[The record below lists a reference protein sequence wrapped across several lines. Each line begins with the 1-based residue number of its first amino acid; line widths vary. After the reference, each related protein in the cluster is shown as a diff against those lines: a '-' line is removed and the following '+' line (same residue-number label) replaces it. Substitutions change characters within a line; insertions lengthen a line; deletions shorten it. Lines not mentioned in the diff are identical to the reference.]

1 MLAIRPRK
9 ASNKWE
15 DRKWQHPAR
24 ELAVWESLRL
34 MTSPARPWGGAS
46 GRSNAGSAP
55 ERIRSSDPPSATP
68 AKSRSRWQ
76 RERWVALRPVLAS
89 WTCFSLS
96 GSAGR
101 PALSSGMNLR
111 GWGGLR
117 GAGEGGGGGV
127 RGAALGSW
135 VRGASRNFLGGGAAA
150 LSSFPSPGSFTPRWL
165 PRATCG
171 LSRPEQGCL
180 GEAVMRGLWE
190 KTGPERTGNA
200 VEARQGSARPWEVGV
215 LEPREGTQSRP
226 ENHKPM
232 ICPSAPLQ
240 PLLSCAR
247 LQQY

>member
-101 PALSSGMNLR
+101 PATLTLFPLTSPSILSPDLDIR
-111 GWGGLR
+111 
-117 GAGEGGGGGV
+117 GV
-127 RGAALGSW
+127 RFKA
-135 VRGASRNFLGGGAAA
+135 
-150 LSSFPSPGSFTPRWL
+150 RW
-165 PRATCG
+165 T
-171 LSRPEQGCL
+171 
-180 GEAVMRGLWE
+180 
-190 KTGPERTGNA
+190 ERFF
-200 VEARQGSARPWEVGV
+200 S
-215 LEPREGTQSRP
+215 
-226 ENHKPM
+226 PM
-232 ICPSAPLQ
+232 IVVMQRS
-240 PLLSCAR
+240 
-247 LQQY
+247 